1 LPDPI
6 PARMAYVFDPLIE
19 HVAGTLA
26 QLCRVACI

>member
-1 LPDPI
+1 
-6 PARMAYVFDPLIE
+6 MAYVFDPLIE